1 MKRLTIPRRQF
12 DLRKLVKAIRTFTQ
26 AMDGHEPFPI
36 VQGGVAIYDADLC
49 DMLEDDAEVP
59 DDPVERL
66 EAGYSLYC
74 TFGLCR
80 DFDLL
85 ACADGTEIEV
95 PDLDCDDEDEETAL
109 TQKQREMIDRTC
121 CDENRSYGLLLTLN
135 GQKIVI
141 QSAQMCDLNGDCEV
155 EVVKN
160 AGLVDEP
167 MRRWL
172 DSFLIPERGRK
183 R

>member
-1 MKRLTIPRRQF
+1 MKTLSILRRQF
-12 DLRKLVKAIRTFTQ
+12 DLKKFLKAIRDFTQ
-26 AMDGHEPFPI
+26 AMDGPEPFPI

-66 EAGYSLYC
+66 EAGHTLFC
-74 TFGLCR
+74 QFALCR

-95 PDLDCDDEDEETAL
+95 PDLDCDDEDEETPL
-109 TQKQREMIDRTC
+109 TQKQREMIGNTS
-121 CDENRSYGLLLTLN
+121 CDENRSYGLLVTLK
-135 GQKIVI
+135 GEKIVI
-141 QSAQMCDLNGDCEV
+141 QAAQMCDLNGECEV
-155 EVVKN
+155 EAVKN

-167 MRRWL
+167 MRQWL
-172 DSFLIPERGRK
+172 DSFLIPKHGGTR
-183 R
+183 